1 MPQEYVYSITAK
13 FVYSLITVT
22 SLSYISFKH
31 SNSLLLCITDTCKGF
46 QESLKCMFFVV
57 SRQITTLLETIL
69 INFMENFFNP
79 PDNLRSIWALLNTV
93 HVGQVKIQL
102 LCMFY
107 LLITLPEQYE
117 LREQRFIERPWTQ
130 LHRWNIRYD
139 IFHLPFLIFF
149 ISCVKIFLSHS
160 AKRKHCDTLYFSL
173 ISVLTGNEPPSPDR
187 FWSQPRLLHNG

>member
-1 MPQEYVYSITAK
+1 
-13 FVYSLITVT
+13 
-22 SLSYISFKH
+22 
-31 SNSLLLCITDTCKGF
+31 
-46 QESLKCMFFVV
+46 MFFVV

-117 LREQRFIERPWTQ
+117 LREQRFIER
-130 LHRWNIRYD
+130 
-139 IFHLPFLIFF
+139 
-149 ISCVKIFLSHS
+149 S
-160 AKRKHCDTLYFSL
+160 
-173 ISVLTGNEPPSPDR
+173 
-187 FWSQPRLLHNG
+187 